1 MAARSRLV
9 PLALALCLAVLVLPA
24 RARAAEGQR
33 VDLTVLVVVDNG
45 AAAQG
50 IAKELD
56 TEGVP
61 HVTVDLRDSHRP
73 TIDDAFLSDTVDTG
87 PRAKFQSVVL
97 PNENPFGA
105 GSAELAALARF
116 EKTFGI
122 RQVDAYTYASPAV
135 GLHYATN
142 PGYIGSLDATTAQ
155 LTPAALTGP
164 LGYLRGQVPF
174 DAGAGSYGYLAVPL
188 ADDPATA
195 GHFEPYLTEP
205 IPGTS
210 ATGALAGVYSHDG
223 REELVL
229 TFSANY
235 FEQYFRLLAHGLV
248 TWMTK
253 GIHLGYHRNYFAVHI
268 DDLFLANYRWSPTGH
283 CTPNSG
289 DCAPSVPSTT
299 PVRMTPEDEAFAKSW
314 QTTHGFT
321 FDFLF
326 NGYGHDKITGPDPL
340 ADALI
345 ADQASFRW
353 VNHTYSHAFLG
364 CVRDF
369 SAVPWRCTTD
379 PATGAVNYA
388 SQADIVY
395 QISRNITWAHDHG
408 LTIDPTELV
417 TGEHGGLRILPP
429 QPEDNPNLVPALQQ
443 NGIAWLGSD
452 SSREATQR
460 QLGPALTIPRYPMD
474 VYYNAGT
481 KADEVSEYNWTYTSK
496 ANGGSGNC
504 EGSSVSTCIA
514 PLDPT
519 TGYASY
525 IVPVEVRKALRHILT
540 DDVRPHYVHQ
550 SNLAEDR
557 LLYPVLDG
565 VFAGYKA
572 MFTDSSPLVDLRLRD
587 LAGQLRRQS
596 AWAGATA
603 TAYVLDGQLTVRA
616 PAGLEV
622 PITVPEGTQFDADG
636 SDFGD
641 AYGGER
647 SGYTSSDGCPIT
659 LTVG

>member
-1 MAARSRLV
+1 MAVRNRLV
-9 PLALALCLAVLVLPA
+9 PLALALSVAVLVLPV

-33 VDLTVLVVVDNG
+33 VDLTVLVVIDNG

-50 IAKELD
+50 IAEELD
-56 TEGVP
+56 VEGVP

-87 PRAKFQSVVL
+87 PRAKFQAVVL

-116 EKTFGI
+116 EKTFGV
-122 RQVDAYTYASPAV
+122 RQIDAYTYANPAV
-135 GLHYATN
+135 GLHYASN

-155 LTPAALTGP
+155 LTPAARTGP
-164 LGYLRGQVPF
+164 WSYLRGQVPF
-174 DAGAGSYGYLAVPL
+174 DADAGSYGYLAVPL
-188 ADDPATA
+188 ADDPAT
-195 GHFEPYLTEP
+195 GSHFEPYVTEP

-229 TFSANY
+229 TFSSN
-235 FEQYFRLLAHGLV
+235 FFGQYFRLLAHGLV

-253 GIHLGYHRNYFAVHI
+253 GVHLGYHRNYFAVHV
-268 DDLFLANYRWSPTGH
+268 DDLFLGNNRWSHSGH

-299 PVRMTPEDEAFAKSW
+299 PVRMTPADEAFAKSW
-314 QTTHGFT
+314 QTTHAFT

-326 NGYGHDKITGPDPL
+326 NAYGHDKITGPDPL
-340 ADALI
+340 TDALI
-345 ADQASFRW
+345 TDRASFRW
-353 VNHTYSHAFLG
+353 VNHAYSHPFLG

-369 SAVPWRCTTD
+369 SSIPWRCTTD
-379 PATGAVNYA
+379 ATSGAVNYA

-395 QISRNITWAHDHG
+395 QVSRNIAWAHDHG
-408 LTIDPTELV
+408 LAIDPAELV

-429 QPEDNPNLVPALQQ
+429 QPADNPNLAPALQQ
-443 NGIAWLGSD
+443 TGITWLGSD

-460 QLGPALTIPRYPMD
+460 QLGPALTLPRYPLEI
-474 VYYNAGT
+474 YYNAGT
-481 KADEVSEYNWTYTSK
+481 KTDEVSEYNWTYTSK
-496 ANGGSGNC
+496 ANGGAGSC
-504 EGSSVSTCIA
+504 ERSSVSTCIA

-519 TGYASY
+519 TGYDSY

-557 LLYPVLDG
+557 LLYPVLDS
-565 VFAGYKA
+565 VFASYAA
-572 MFTDSSPLVDLRLRD
+572 MFADNSPLVDLRLRD
-587 LAGQLRRQS
+587 LATQLRRQTT
-596 AWAGATA
+596 WAGTTA
-603 TAYVLDGQLTVRA
+603 SAYVLDGQVSVRA
-616 PAGLEV
+616 PAGVDV
-622 PITVPEGTQFDADG
+622 PITVPEGANG
-636 SDFGD
+636 ANFGD
-641 AYGGER
+641 PYGGER
-647 SGYTSSDGCPIT
+647 SAYISSDGSPIT
-659 LTVG
+659 LTYTE